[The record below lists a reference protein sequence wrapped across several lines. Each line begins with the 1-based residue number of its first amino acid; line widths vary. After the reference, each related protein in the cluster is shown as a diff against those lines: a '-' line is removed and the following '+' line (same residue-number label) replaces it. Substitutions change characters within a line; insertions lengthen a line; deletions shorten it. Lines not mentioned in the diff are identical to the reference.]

1 MSARVVAKRLTRRD
15 QRPRVASEHLSCF
28 GRPLGELFPGFAHR
42 LQAVSV
48 VPASSARACAEA
60 KVVGDVVDADPA
72 STHSDASDA
81 PGTPEAA
88 REWTVG
94 FSGVAD
100 AVKEVR
106 SLAAFALLTS
116 RT

>member
-1 MSARVVAKRLTRRD
+1 M
-15 QRPRVASEHLSCF
+15 
-28 GRPLGELFPGFAHR
+28 
-42 LQAVSV
+42 
-48 VPASSARACAEA
+48 VPASSARAYAEA
-60 KVVGDVVDADPA
+60 KVVGVVVDADPA

-106 SLAAFALLTS
+106 SLAALALLTS
-116 RT
+116 RSRACSCVWVPSALCIRTRSGAGRVASREAQCVSGARGKDDPDAEGA

>member
-1 MSARVVAKRLTRRD
+1 MWL
-15 QRPRVASEHLSCF
+15 P
-28 GRPLGELFPGFAHR
+28 AHR
-42 LQAVSV
+42 LQADSV
-48 VPASSARACAEA
+48 VPATSARACAEA
-60 KVVGDVVDADPA
+60 KVVGVVVDADPA

-116 RT
+116 RS